1 MLTYVDLKD
10 LKTKT
15 INSDEEIITKGTHIS
30 VPKNLSILELG
41 SLIKY
46 AAKNLIADLDENK
59 IYNFAFDLLGE
70 IEEEEF
76 ETAVNVILAAFF
88 ERLVGKTGIG
98 RPRERRLDVPEN
110 LKREV
115 NCNMSLLKR
124 AINYKTAVDRFQLT
138 IGCRSLQ
145 YILVGGYDE

>member
-10 LKTKT
+10 LKVKT
-15 INSDEEIITKGTHIS
+15 INSDEEIIITKGTHINI
-30 VPKNLSILELG
+30 PKNLSILELN

-46 AAKNLIADLDENK
+46 AAKKLVADLDKDK

-88 ERLVGKTGIG
+88 EMMIDTKLG

-110 LKREV
+110 LKKEV

-124 AINYKTAVDRFQLT
+124 AINYKTIIDRFQLT
-138 IGCRSLQ
+138 IGCRSLR

>member
-10 LKTKT
+10 LKVKT
-15 INSDEEIITKGTHIS
+15 INSDEEIITKGTHIEIS
-30 VPKNLSILELG
+30 KDLSILELN

-46 AAKNLIADLDENK
+46 AAKNLVADLDENK

-88 ERLVGKTGIG
+88 EMLVGKSGVG

-110 LKREV
+110 LKKEV
-115 NCNMSLLKR
+115 NCNMSLLKK
-124 AINYKTAVDRFQLT
+124 AINYKTVIDRFQLT